1 MYRVNTYLF
10 GRGVMTDN
18 EDNICNGRIQHR
30 NTDGVYIYIQYISTS
45 IYIYLSICSST
56 YLDIYEQTE
65 VPLRV
70 KESTQTQMAYT
81 YMKYKYIDR
90 SISIYLSI

>member
-1 MYRVNTYLF
+1 MCVCVCVCVYRVNTYLF
-10 GRGVMTDN
+10 GRGVTTDN
-18 EDNICNGRIQHR
+18 EDHICNGQIQHR

-45 IYIYLSICSST
+45 IYIYISICSFT

-70 KESTQTQMAYT
+70 QGLTRTRMA
-81 YMKYKYIDR
+81 
-90 SISIYLSI
+90 